1 MEYALYALLALAAAA
16 ALFLLYKQLAPR
28 FAGRDRRKL
37 DMQIVKLS
45 QAIRRNPNDST
56 LFTKRGIVRFR
67 KKDTKGALEDL
78 DHALTLDA
86 DNTEAHYHLGCVLR
100 GMGNDRA
107 AMKEFQWVR
116 EHSEDPYYQTAVR
129 DQIKSLRG

>member
-1 MEYALYALLALAAAA
+1 MEYILYGILVLAAGA
-16 ALFLLYKQLAPR
+16 ALFLLYKHLAPR
-28 FAGRDRRKL
+28 LGGRDRRKL
-37 DMQIVKLS
+37 DMQIFKLS
-45 QAIRRNPNDST
+45 QAIRRNPNDSK

-86 DNTEAHYHLGCVLR
+86 DNTEAHYHLGCVLK
-100 GMGNDRA
+100 GLGNDRA

-116 EHSEDPYYQTAVR
+116 EHSEDPYFQTAVR
-129 DQIKSLRG
+129 DQIKSLQE